1 MRQLSVKNCFFI
13 VVIILVIS
21 FSLNIYFALDNK
33 KYEKKIGEKSNN
45 EICSIKDKNE
55 ANLIMLEMVTE
66 KGSISKKDITKLY
79 SNYNDISK
87 NLYTLLEEYN
97 EYKED
102 RTIFN
107 KKVVESNGLIL
118 DDIYAK
124 GNTFILYI
132 MENNETQSVEGTKV
146 FKLNES
152 DKVNFKMLYNLSL
165 EIQKYFEDLTEKFP
179 ISGNEFKNEIINN
192 KLWIDIL
199 GDLKK
204 INDKYSSFT
213 LPVK

>member
-1 MRQLSVKNCFFI
+1 MRQLSIKNCFFI

-33 KYEKKIGEKSNN
+33 RYEKKIGERSNN

-79 SNYNDISK
+79 SNYNEISK
-87 NLYTLLEEYN
+87 NLYVLLEEYN
-97 EYKED
+97 EYKDD

-107 KKVVESNGLIL
+107 KKVVENNGYIL

-124 GNTFILYI
+124 GNSFILYI
-132 MENNETQSVEGTKV
+132 MEHNETESVEDIKV

-152 DKVNFKMLYNLSL
+152 DNTNFKMLYNLSVDIK
-165 EIQKYFEDLTEKFP
+165 EYFDKLTEKFP
-179 ISGNEFKNEIINN
+179 IEGDKFKDEIIKKN
-192 KLWIDIL
+192 LWIDIL
-199 GDLKK
+199 DDLKK

-213 LPVK
+213 LPTE